1 MAKTNDQVLYNVAA
15 ERASAVRPFKL
26 TVLVPVYNERHM
38 VETALRRLLAIRDPL
53 IDELEVIVVDDC
65 SNDGTWD
72 VLKRLSSED
81 CRVNLIRHERNSGK
95 GAAIRTAI
103 ARASGDICVIYDAD
117 LEYNPEDIPGLLVP
131 FAYEGADAVFG
142 SRYMAAAYRRA
153 LMHRHTMVNKFLT

>member
-1 MAKTNDQVLYNVAA
+1 MEQTTDQVLYHVAA
-15 ERASAVRPFKL
+15 DGAGVRPFKL

-38 VETALRRLLAIRDPL
+38 VETALRRLLGVRDVL
-53 IDELEVIVVDDC
+53 ISELEVIVVDDC
-65 SNDGTWD
+65 SDDGTWE
-72 VLKRLSSED
+72 VLRRLSLED
-81 CRVNLIRHERNSGK
+81 SRLILIRHERNSGK

-103 ARASGDICVIYDAD
+103 AQASGDICVIYDAD

-153 LMHRHTMVNKFLT
+153 LMHRHTMV